1 MYFRIRG
8 CCHAAV
14 QIPVDM
20 ISAIA
25 IDDEPLALEVLKGYC
40 NKTEGISLVRTFANA
55 GTALKFIEENPIDLL
70 FLDINMPA
78 ISGIE
83 FYKKVSA
90 ETLAIFTTAYSEYAV
105 EGFDLKA
112 MDYLLK
118 PFDYERF
125 CRAIDRVKE
134 YKQLLHQKGENNPQY
149 LYVKVDYS
157 ITKILLTDIKYIEG
171 QDNYIKIHLENG
183 KYVLVR
189 MSMKTVQE
197 QLPAQDFVRVHR
209 SYIVPFKK
217 VTSMRN
223 KNIYMGTLEIPIS
236 GMYMEEVQQRFS

>member
-1 MYFRIRG
+1 
-8 CCHAAV
+8 
-14 QIPVDM
+14 M
-20 ISAIA
+20 ITAIA

-40 NKTEGISLVRTFANA
+40 GKTEGLSLLRTFTNA
-55 GTALKFIEENPIDLL
+55 TAALSFIEENPVDLL
-70 FLDINMPA
+70 FLDINMPS

-83 FYKKVSA
+83 FYKKVSDD
-90 ETLAIFTTAYSEYAV
+90 TLAIFTTAYSEYAV

-118 PFDYERF
+118 PFDFDRF
-125 CRAIDRVKE
+125 SKAIDRVKE
-134 YKQLLHQKGENNPQY
+134 YRKLLNQHGTAEQQY

-157 ITKILLTDIKYIEG
+157 ITKIPLADIKYVEG
-171 QDNYIKIHLENG
+171 QDNYLKIHLDNG

-189 MSMKTVQE
+189 MSLKTIQE
-197 QLPAQDFVRVHR
+197 QLPAQDFIRIHR

-223 KNIYMGTLEIPIS
+223 KNIYMGTLELPIS
-236 GMYMEEVQQRFS
+236 GMYLDEVQQRFSMPGA